1 MICNTYNF
9 KLNLKATMG
18 NKQKD
23 TMGEFARR
31 KLAKEGV
38 AIPQSTEEEA

>member
-1 MICNTYNF
+1 
-9 KLNLKATMG
+9 MG

-23 TMGEFARR
+23 SLGEFARR

-38 AIPQSTEEEA
+38 AIPQSTEEEAKQPRPVFVIDDEVD